1 MTVRIMTPESV
12 LFEGN
17 AEGVKLPGT
26 SGSFEILNN
35 HAAIMASLEKGSIRV
50 KHDGKD
56 TSFDI
61 QDGFVE
67 CLNNHINN
75 AVTL

>member
-12 LFEGN
+12 LLREVPKALSSLERAGR
-17 AEGVKLPGT
+17 
-26 SGSFEILNN
+26 FEILNN

-67 CLNNHINN
+67 CLNNHINI